1 FTVLPTQNGEIAI
14 VTGGA
19 KGLGYET
26 IRQLTNLG
34 VYVIIGKSTQ
44 KNVVDSVKHSAKIQ

>member
-1 FTVLPTQNGEIAI
+1 FTVLPKQNGEIAI

-26 IRQLTNLG
+26 VRQLTNLG
-34 VYVIIGKSTQ
+34 VYVIIGK
-44 KNVVDSVKHSAKIQ
+44 DVKIRLQCLSDV